1 MFLIQAPRCLQLQSA
16 RYLLASQVLDG
27 VETAAR
33 VTSLFDAH
41 LVTSALGPSTSDIVN
56 VCR

>member
-1 MFLIQAPRCLQLQSA
+1 MFLIQALRYLQLQSA
-16 RYLLASQVLDG
+16 LYLPASQAPDG

-41 LVTSALGPSTSDIVN
+41 LVTSALGPSTSDTVN
-56 VCR
+56 VCS